1 MEKQEN
7 QAVISTGGKQYRVKQ
22 GDRISVELLDVEDG
36 AKVTF
41 SEVLLLQE
49 GDAIKVGT
57 PTVSGASVTGRVVS
71 VAKDDKVVVFKKKKR
86 KGYKKTQGHRQ
97 KKLLVEIDS
106 IGGKA
111 AGAAKPKA
119 AAKPAKAEKPAKK
132 AVAKPDVK
140 AKKPVKKAA
149 AKPAKAE
156 KPAKKTPAKKAT
168 PKKVPAKTAAAK
180 KKAEPKKKE

>member
-22 GDRISVELLDVEDG
+22 GDRISVELLDVEEG
-36 AKVTF
+36 AEVTF

-71 VAKDDKVVVFKKKKR
+71 IAKDDKVVVFKKKKR

-97 KKLLVEIDS
+97 KKLLVEIES

-132 AVAKPDVK
+132 AVVKPD
-140 AKKPVKKAA
+140 KPVKKAA

-156 KPAKKTPAKKAT
+156 KPAKKAPAKKAT
-168 PKKVPAKTAAAK
+168 TKKAPAKTAAAK

>member
-22 GDRISVELLDVEDG
+22 GDRISVELLDVEEG
-36 AKVTF
+36 AEVTF

-97 KKLLVEIDS
+97 KKLLVEIES

-132 AVAKPDVK
+132 AVVKPD
-140 AKKPVKKAA
+140 KPVKKAA

-156 KPAKKTPAKKAT
+156 KPAKKAPAKKAT
-168 PKKVPAKTAAAK
+168 TKKAPAKTAAAK

>member
-22 GDRISVELLDVEDG
+22 GDRISVELLDVEEG
-36 AKVTF
+36 VEVTF

-97 KKLLVEIDS
+97 KKLLVEIES

-132 AVAKPDVK
+132 AVVKPD
-140 AKKPVKKAA
+140 KPVKKAA

-156 KPAKKTPAKKAT
+156 KPAKKAPAKKAT
-168 PKKVPAKTAAAK
+168 TKKAPAKTAAAK

>member
-22 GDRISVELLDVEDG
+22 GDRISVELLDVEEG
-36 AKVTF
+36 AEVTF

-97 KKLLVEIDS
+97 KKLLVEIES

-132 AVAKPDVK
+132 AVVKPD
-140 AKKPVKKAA
+140 KPVKKAA
-149 AKPAKAE
+149 AKPVKAE
-156 KPAKKTPAKKAT
+156 KPAKKAPAKKAT
-168 PKKVPAKTAAAK
+168 TKKAPAKTAAAK

>member
-22 GDRISVELLDVEDG
+22 GDRISVELLDVEEG
-36 AKVTF
+36 AEVTF

-71 VAKDDKVVVFKKKKR
+71 IAKDDKVVVFKKKKR

-97 KKLLVEIDS
+97 KKLLVEIES

-132 AVAKPDVK
+132 AVVKPD
-140 AKKPVKKAA
+140 KPVKKAA
-149 AKPAKAE
+149 AKPVKAE
-156 KPAKKTPAKKAT
+156 KPAKKAPAKKAT
-168 PKKVPAKTAAAK
+168 TKKAPAKTAAAK

>member
-22 GDRISVELLDVEDG
+22 GDRISVELLDVEEG
-36 AKVTF
+36 AEVTF

-57 PTVSGASVTGRVVS
+57 PTVRGASVTGRVVS
-71 VAKDDKVVVFKKKKR
+71 IAKDDKVVVFKKKKR

-97 KKLLVEIDS
+97 KKLLVEIES

-132 AVAKPDVK
+132 AVVKPD
-140 AKKPVKKAA
+140 KPVKKAA
-149 AKPAKAE
+149 AKPVKAE
-156 KPAKKTPAKKAT
+156 KPAKKAPAKKAT
-168 PKKVPAKTAAAK
+168 TKKAPAKTAAAK